1 MVVLLPKVKVDYY
14 TAWIVWA
21 RCQRVLGSL
30 PWCLH
35 EGAPALRMEGCI
47 TMSPAVTLHSLLSLS
62 GRFKVLNI
70 IFPREDDLF
79 LSLWSSLPTLPS
91 ILKIA
96 RLSGT
101 QPQVLQLLFL
111 LCGRKNLQF
120 GGGGGG
126 RGQDAHLPE
135 REGHIPQSSSP
146 SHNPALRLHLLNG
159 EAAWRLPQTSCLT
172 TLGKTATVDERKP
185 AVLFLL
191 RCCFVIFRLD
201 LDFKDPCISWHG

>member
-126 RGQDAHLPE
+126 
-135 REGHIPQSSSP
+135 EGAGCPFTWTWRPHSSVQLSQPQSCPKTSP
-146 SHNPALRLHLLNG
+146 AQWGGSMTTTSDILPNNSG
-159 EAAWRLPQTSCLT
+159 KDCNCWWKEA
-172 TLGKTATVDERKP
+172 
-185 AVLFLL
+185 
-191 RCCFVIFRLD
+191 CCFVSAALLLCYF
-201 LDFKDPCISWHG
+201 